1 MENLK
6 MVLLIC
12 HIIVCIILTVIVLM
26 QSGKAEGLS
35 GSIAGGA
42 ETFFGKNKGRTIDAF
57 LEKLTVV
64 FAILFLVLSI
74 SLTVVTNKIAAKNA
88 EAELQAALQNMQTTD
103 TADVETQTTDD
114 MASAGEEVAT
124 ESDTEAPVAE

>member
-1 MENLK
+1 